1 VRGRSVNFV
10 GWYKMR
16 GGRPE
21 EGIVS
26 THVKRGWR
34 LAFDGVPAAALL
46 LMAGAALSAAGDKII
61 TAGGERF
68 IVPVGSSLHYAS
80 ADHEGGANFA
90 GSFVLTGT
98 AHYYYGGNGG
108 GATLLVT
115 PDKVSASRLPRWKDD
130 RLPAMISFSAATP
143 AMEAAIVPAPIRNKA
158 RRNTDKVA
166 IGPVSVAIDQYRV
179 LVDGCGVSEYSARLL
194 SVQTAGPMRLVNVS
208 ADKELPDEDC

>member
-1 VRGRSVNFV
+1 
-10 GWYKMR
+10 
-16 GGRPE
+16 
-21 EGIVS
+21 VS

-80 ADHEGGANFA
+80 ADHEGGANFRRQLCSHRH
-90 GSFVLTGT
+90 GPLLLWRQRW
-98 AHYYYGGNGG
+98 
-108 GATLLVT
+108 GATLLVRRT
-115 PDKVSASRLPRWKDD
+115 RYRLHVAALEGD

-158 RRNTDKVA
+158 RRNTDNSRQS
-166 IGPVSVAIDQYRV
+166 GR
-179 LVDGCGVSEYSARLL
+179 CL
-194 SVQTAGPMRLVNVS
+194 SPSISIACSSM
-208 ADKELPDEDC
+208 DCA

>member
-1 VRGRSVNFV
+1 
-10 GWYKMR
+10 MR

-26 THVKRGWR
+26 THAKKGWR
-34 LAFDGVPAAALL
+34 LSLYAVPAAALL

-61 TAGGERF
+61 TVGGERF
-68 IVPVGSSLHYAS
+68 IVPLGSSLHYAS
-80 ADHEGGANFA
+80 ADREGGAKFT

-130 RLPAMISFSAATP
+130 RLPRTISFYAATP
-143 AMEAAIVPAPIRNKA
+143 ATEAAIVPAAIRNKV
-158 RRNTDKVA
+158 RRNRDKVA
-166 IGPVSVAIDQYRV
+166 IGTVSLAIDQYRV

-194 SVQTAGPMRLVNVS
+194 SVQTAAPMRLINDS
-208 ADKELPDEDC
+208 ADKDLPDEDC